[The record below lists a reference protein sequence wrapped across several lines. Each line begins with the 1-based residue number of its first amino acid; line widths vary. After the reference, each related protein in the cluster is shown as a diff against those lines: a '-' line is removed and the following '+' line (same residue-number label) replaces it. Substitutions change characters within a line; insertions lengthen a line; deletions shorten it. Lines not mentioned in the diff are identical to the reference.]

1 MAYTTIHTNYGLQR
15 LAQDQTTGVTE
26 NNINLVAI

>member
-1 MAYTTIHTNYGLQR
+1 MAYAKVHNNYGLQR
-15 LAQDQTTGVTE
+15 LAQDETKGVTE